1 MNFPLFIAR
10 RYLFS
15 RKSHNIINIISMISG
30 IGVMIVTAALVIVL
44 SVFNGFARL
53 SESLF
58 NSFNPDMAI
67 TLKKGKTFRSGE
79 LDISRIKKI
88 KGVKY
93 VTEVVEENALMK
105 YLDKQSIVTLKGV
118 SRDFGKMCGIDTM
131 MAAGHFILEEGDMN
145 YAVLG
150 YGIADYLGA
159 NLNDF
164 KNPITIYVARR
175 DADFSNVFDNAFST
189 ASIFPSGT
197 FSIQTDF
204 DVKYVLLP
212 LRFMKQI
219 LGYHD
224 ELTSV
229 EIGLDKT
236 ADPAKVQQALME
248 TAGDKFRVKNRYEQQ
263 EIIYKIF
270 RTEKWA
276 IVMILAFILLIA
288 TFNVTA
294 SISMLILEKKKDIAV
309 LQSLGATKT
318 LVQHIFLIE
327 GLLISFSGAL
337 AGLIIGGGICW
348 AQIRFGLVR
357 LGDIDSTF
365 VVNTYPVRMIPLDFI
380 IIFVIVMAIGFFAAW
395 YPVYNIRKVDATMM
409 RPE

>member
-1 MNFPLFIAR
+1 
-10 RYLFS
+10 
-15 RKSHNIINIISMISG
+15 MISG

-337 AGLIIGGGICW
+337 AGLIIGGGVCW

>member
-1 MNFPLFIAR
+1 
-10 RYLFS
+10 
-15 RKSHNIINIISMISG
+15 MISG

-67 TLKKGKTFRSGE
+67 TLKKGKTFSSGE

>member
-1 MNFPLFIAR
+1 MNFPLYIAR

-15 RKSHNIINIISMISG
+15 RKSHNIINIISLISAS
-30 IGVMIVTAALVIVL
+30 GVMIVTAALVIVL

-67 TLKKGKTFRSGE
+67 TLKHGKTFGTNEVDIRS
-79 LDISRIKKI
+79 LKKI
-88 KGVKY
+88 KGVNV

-118 SRDFGKMCGIDTM
+118 SSDYEKMCGIDTM
-131 MAAGHFILEEGDMN
+131 MASGHFILEEGALN
-145 YAVLG
+145 FAVLG

-164 KNPITIYVARR
+164 KNPITVYVARR
-175 DADFSNVFDNAFST
+175 DADFTNVFDNAFNM

-197 FSIQTDF
+197 FSIQSDF

-212 LRFMKQI
+212 IRFLRQI
-219 LGYHD
+219 LGYKS
-224 ELTSV
+224 ELTSL
-229 EIGLDKT
+229 EIGLDKS
-236 ADPAKVQQALME
+236 ADAGEVQKQLQAV
-248 TAGDKFRVKNRYEQQ
+248 AGEKFRVKNRYEQQ
-263 EIIYKIF
+263 ELIYKIF

-288 TFNVTA
+288 TFNVIA

-309 LQSLGATKT
+309 LQSLGASKT
-318 LVQHIFLIE
+318 LVQRIFMIE
-327 GLLISFSGAL
+327 GMLISFCGAVAGLALGAL
-337 AGLIIGGGICW
+337 ICW
-348 AQIRFGLVR
+348 AQMRFGLIR
-357 LGDIDSTF
+357 LGDVNSTF
-365 VVNTYPVRMIPLDFI
+365 VVNSYPVHMLPVDFLT
-380 IIFVIVMAIGFFAAW
+380 IFVIVMSIGFLVGW
-395 YPVYNIRKVDATMM
+395 YQIYNIRKIDATMM
-409 RPE
+409 RAE

>member
-1 MNFPLFIAR
+1 MNFPVFIAR

-15 RKSHNIINIISMISG
+15 RKSHNIINIISLISAA
-30 IGVMIVTAALVIVL
+30 GVMIVTAALVIVL

-58 NSFNPDMAI
+58 NSFNPDMTI
-67 TLKKGKTFRSGE
+67 TLKRGKTFGTGQ
-79 LDISRIKKI
+79 LDIQRIKKI
-88 KGVKY
+88 NGVKY

-118 SRDFGKMCGIDTM
+118 SSDFGKMCGIDTM
-131 MAAGHFILEEGDMN
+131 MAAGRFILEEGDMN

-164 KNPITIYVARR
+164 KNPITVYVARR
-175 DADFSNVFDNAFST
+175 DANFSNVFDNAFNT

-197 FSIQTDF
+197 FSIQADF

-212 LRFMKQI
+212 LRFLKQI
-219 LGYHD
+219 LQYRD
-224 ELTSV
+224 ELTSL
-229 EIGLDKT
+229 EIGLDKR
-236 ADPAKVQQALME
+236 ADPEKVQKNLQE
-248 TAGDKFRVKNRYEQQ
+248 IAGEKFRVKNRYEQQ

-288 TFNVTA
+288 TFNVIA
-294 SISMLILEKKKDIAV
+294 SISMLILEKRKDIAV
-309 LQSLGATKT
+309 LQSLGASKT
-318 LVQHIFLIE
+318 LVQRIFMIE
-327 GLLISFSGAL
+327 GMLISFCGAV
-337 AGLIIGGGICW
+337 AGLFLGAVICW
-348 AQIRFGLVR
+348 VQIHFNLVR
-357 LGDIDSTF
+357 LGGVDSTF
-365 VVNTYPVRMIPLDFI
+365 VVSSYPVHMIPLDFL
-380 IIFVIVMAIGFFAAW
+380 IIFVIVMAIGFLVGW
-395 YPVYNIRKVDATMM
+395 YQIYNIRKIDATMM
-409 RPE
+409 RAE